1 MLPPQAGQVA
11 GTPPLSSPLFC
22 YYSRP
27 FSLRSFM
34 EVFMSLSPLSADV
47 RQRLQQALAQLG
59 SIIVG
64 KEEVISLAAACLLA
78 RGHLLLEDLPGAGKT
93 TLAKAF
99 AATLGLD
106 FRRIQFTS
114 DLLPADVVG
123 FSTLDPQSQALI
135 FHQGPVFTQLLLADE
150 VNRASPKSQSAL
162 LEAMEE
168 RQVSVD
174 HRTHPLPSP
183 FFVIATQNPLEQIG
197 TFALPEAQVDR
208 FLMRLSLGYPD
219 AASEMEVLR
228 GRDRSELLASARPL
242 LSREDVLA
250 LQQAAAQVAVSEA
263 LALYVQHLL
272 AFSRSCGDFVH
283 GLSTRAGLSLVR
295 AAQAYAL
302 LRGESAVLP
311 EFVQAVFPAV
321 AWHRLH
327 SVHADSDGHAAALAR
342 VLAQVAVPL

>member
-1 MLPPQAGQVA
+1 
-11 GTPPLSSPLFC
+11 
-22 YYSRP
+22 
-27 FSLRSFM
+27 M

-123 FSTLDPQSQALI
+123 FSTLDPQSQALV

-174 HRTHPLPSP
+174 GETYPLPQP
-183 FFVIATQNPLEQIG
+183 FIVMATQNPTEQLG
-197 TFALPEAQVDR
+197 TFPLPESQLDR
-208 FLMRLSLGYPD
+208 FMMRLSMGYPAAEAEKQLYLQGGSRSSAGSLQAVCD
-219 AASEMEVLR
+219 AR
-228 GRDRSELLASARPL
+228 Q
-242 LSREDVLA
+242 
-250 LQQAAAQVAVSEA
+250 LQQWQQQVSQVMFAQAAAD
-263 LALYVQHLL
+263 YVYRLVQ
-272 AFSRSCGDFVH
+272 ATRQSGRFAA
-283 GLSTRAGLSLVR
+283 GLSPRAGLAVVG
-295 AAQAYAL
+295 AAKAWAFMQG
-302 LRGESAVLP
+302 RGHVLP
-311 EFVQAVFPAV
+311 DDVKSVWVAV
-321 AWHRLH
+321 ANHRVKPVQQGLT
-327 SVHADSDGHAAALAR
+327 S
-342 VLAQVAVPL
+342 AQVLTDLLNHVAV